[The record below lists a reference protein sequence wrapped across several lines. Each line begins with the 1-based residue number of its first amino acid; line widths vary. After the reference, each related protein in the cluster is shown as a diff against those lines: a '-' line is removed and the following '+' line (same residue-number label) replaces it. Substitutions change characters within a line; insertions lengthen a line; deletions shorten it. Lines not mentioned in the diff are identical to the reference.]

1 MSVINREAHWESIYR
16 TKKLTEVSWYQPLP
30 ETSLNFVH
38 DLSIKKDSKII
49 DIGGGDSLFVDHLL
63 DLGFVNITVLDISKT
78 AIERAKKRLGK
89 KAQLVKWIV
98 SDITDFKPIEK
109 YDFWHDRAAFH
120 FLTKSNEIEK
130 YHNIVNQSIAD
141 NGFMVIGT
149 FSEKGPKKCSGIEIK
164 QYSEKSM
171 THQFLASFDVQ
182 KCIEVNH
189 TTPSGNHQHFVFC
202 CFKKK

>member
-38 DLSIKKDSKII
+38 NLSIKNDSKII
-49 DIGGGDSLFVDHLL
+49 DIGGGDSLFVDNLL

-120 FLTKSNEIEK
+120 F
-130 YHNIVNQSIAD
+130 
-141 NGFMVIGT
+141 
-149 FSEKGPKKCSGIEIK
+149 
-164 QYSEKSM
+164 
-171 THQFLASFDVQ
+171 
-182 KCIEVNH
+182 
-189 TTPSGNHQHFVFC
+189 
-202 CFKKK
+202 